1 MRKRSLPLIFIY
13 FVLLPAVHAQE
24 IREFMDLQS
33 HMTVHIPYP
42 FFGKGL
48 TYFSDEKPPQVNYKH
63 TFRNVNHANF
73 LEHNQGARIIING
86 ALSKEWVTSKKK
98 ARRMIVEQIEYVNE
112 FIKSHSDQFALAK
125 TPQEVRDLVANT
137 NKTIVIHSI
146 EGGRRLINSQ
156 EDADFWASQGV
167 AYITLVHL
175 LDDENGASA
184 ITPGLMTR
192 LMNLKGGLRKEKN
205 RRLSEHG
212 KNAIQYLANA
222 GVMIDLTH
230 MSELTRQDALDYMIQ
245 HHIPPITTHDA
256 FKPIQNNSR
265 GISPADIIRIYQHN
279 GFVALPLSGR
289 AIKPYKSLAPYQ
301 NLLDSLS
308 QVDCYCEGS
317 VDDYKITYQAV
328 KQFIENNVA
337 RIAQDSSLVFEAL
350 DDSQKVKYSIGF
362 QTDFNGWL
370 SHNRPRY
377 GKEGCY
383 EMAEDRTYEDIE
395 TKGLAHPGLLN
406 EHWNLLLREGVD
418 LEPIKRS
425 SEKFLQLWQ
434 YFLDHRKG
442 RE

>member
-1 MRKRSLPLIFIY
+1 MRKLTLPLFLY
-13 FVLLPAVHAQE
+13 LVLLPVTNAQE

-33 HMTVHIPYP
+33 HMTVHIPYG

-48 TYFSDEKPPQVNYKH
+48 TYFSLDNPPPVNYKH

-125 TPQEVRDLVANT
+125 TPQEVRDLVATT

-184 ITPGLMTR
+184 ITPGLMTG
-192 LMNLKGGLRKEKN
+192 LINLKGALRKEKN
-205 RRLSEHG
+205 RRLTEHG
-212 KNAIQYLANA
+212 KQAILYLANA

-230 MSELTRQDALDYMIQ
+230 MSELTRKDALDFMIQ
-245 HHIPPITTHDA
+245 NKIPPISTHDA

-289 AIKPYKSLAPYQ
+289 AIKPHKSLPVYQ
-301 NLLDSLS
+301 NVLDSLS
-308 QVDCYCEGS
+308 RVDCHCEGS
-317 VDDYKITYQAV
+317 IDDYKFTYQV
-328 KQFIENNVA
+328 LKQFIEDNA
-337 RIAQDSSLVFEAL
+337 ALIAEDSTVVFGAL
-350 DDSQKVKYSIGF
+350 NDSQKVKYSIGF

-383 EMAEDRTYEDIE
+383 EIAEDRTYEEIE
-395 TKGLAHPGLLN
+395 LKGLAHPGLLN
-406 EHWNLLLREGVD
+406 EHWNLLLKEGVD
-418 LEPIKRS
+418 LAPIKRS

-442 RE
+442 RD

>member
-1 MRKRSLPLIFIY
+1 MRKLILPLLIY
-13 FVLLPAVHAQE
+13 FITLHLANAQE

-33 HMTVHIPYP
+33 HMTVHIPYG

-48 TYFSDEKPPQVNYKH
+48 SYFSEEKPPPSNYKH
-63 TFRNVNHANF
+63 TFRNVNHANY

-112 FIKSHSDQFALAK
+112 FIQNHSDKFALAK

-146 EGGRRLINSQ
+146 EGGRRIINSQ
-156 EDADFWASQGV
+156 EDANFWASQGV

-184 ITPGLMTR
+184 ITPGFVTT
-192 LMNLKGGLRKEKN
+192 LMNLKGVFRKEKN
-205 RRLSEHG
+205 RRLTEHG
-212 KNAIQYLANA
+212 KQAIRYLANA

-230 MSELTRQDALDYMIQ
+230 MSELTRKDALDFMIENK
-245 HHIPPITTHDA
+245 IPPLSTHDV
-256 FKPIQNNSR
+256 FQPIQNNSR
-265 GISPADIIRIYQHN
+265 GITPTDLIRIYQHN

-289 AIKPYKSLAPYQ
+289 AIKPHQSLPPYQ
-301 NLLDSLS
+301 HKLDSLK
-308 QVDCYCEGS
+308 QLDCHCEGS
-317 VDDYKITYQAV
+317 IDDYKFTYQAV
-328 KQFIENNVA
+328 KQFIENNA
-337 RIAQDSSLVFEAL
+337 ALIAEDSTVTFEAL
-350 DDSQKVKYSIGF
+350 NDSQKVKYSIGF

-383 EMAEDRTYEDIE
+383 EIAEDKTYEEIE
-395 TKGLAHPGLLN
+395 LKGLAHPGLLN
-406 EHWNLLLREGVD
+406 EHWNLLLQEGVD
-418 LEPIKRS
+418 LEPIKRA

-434 YFLDHRKG
+434 YFLDHRQD
-442 RE
+442 

>member
-1 MRKRSLPLIFIY
+1 MRKLSFPFFLYFI
-13 FVLLPAVHAQE
+13 LLQAIQAQE

-33 HMTVHIPYP
+33 HMTVHIPYG

-48 TYFSDEKPPQVNYKH
+48 TYFSNEKPPPVNYKH

-86 ALSKEWVTSKKK
+86 ALSKEWVSSKKK

-112 FIKSHSDQFALAK
+112 FIKNHSDQFALAK
-125 TPQEVRDLVANT
+125 TPQEVRALVHNT

-156 EDADFWASQGV
+156 EDADFWASQGI

-184 ITPGLMTR
+184 ITPGFITR
-192 LMNLKGGLRKEKN
+192 LINLKGGLRKEKN
-205 RRLSEHG
+205 RRLTEHG
-212 KNAIQYLANA
+212 KQAIQYLANA
-222 GVMIDLTH
+222 GIMIDLTH
-230 MSELTRQDALDYMIQ
+230 MSELTRKDALDFMIQ
-245 HHIPPITTHDA
+245 NKIPPISTHDG
-256 FKPIQNNSR
+256 FQPVQNNCR
-265 GISPADIIRIYQHN
+265 GISTADIIRIYQHN
-279 GFVALPLSGR
+279 GFVSLPLGGR
-289 AIKPYKSLAPYQ
+289 ALKPHKSLAPYQ
-301 NLLDSLS
+301 NMLDSLRRA
-308 QVDCYCEGS
+308 DCHCEGS
-317 VDDYKITYQAV
+317 IDDYKFTYQV
-328 KQFIENNVA
+328 LKQFIENNA
-337 RIAQDSSLVFEAL
+337 ALIAADSTLVFGAL
-350 DDSQKVKYSIGF
+350 NDSQKVKYSIGF
-362 QTDFNGWL
+362 QSDFNGWVN
-370 SHNRPRY
+370 HNRPRY

-383 EMAEDRTYEDIE
+383 ELAEGKTYEEIE
-395 TKGLAHPGLLN
+395 LKGLAHPGLLN

-442 RE
+442 RD